1 MAQHDYNIANS
12 DGATVRAD
20 INAALEAVASL
31 NSGATAPST
40 TFAHMRWADTA
51 TGLLKQ
57 RNAANNAWIVKG
69 TLTDVITAL
78 ASQAEAEAGTATDR
92 LMTPERTAQAIAALT
107 TSVSQATQSA
117 IEAET
122 DENTYVPP
130 DLVRHSPGVAKAHG
144 FVDRDGGT
152 PSLVGTSYNISGVTD
167 DGAAQ
172 TIVTLDTDMSGAIY
186 AAGAQA
192 IGTNARFANVHT
204 LATGSFKVK
213 TVNES
218 IGDQDTQDFACWA
231 FGDQA

>member
-20 INAALEAVASL
+20 LNAVLEAIASL

-40 TFAHMRWADTA
+40 TFAHMRWADTS

-92 LMTPERTAQAIAALT
+92 LMTPERVAQAIAALT

-122 DENTYVPP
+122 DEDTYVPP
-130 DLVRHSPGVAKAHG
+130 DLVRHNPGVAKVWAS
-144 FVDRDGGT
+144 VDRSAGT
-152 PSLVGTSYNISGVTD
+152 PTLRSPSYNVTSVGDVSAGVTSIVIGD
-167 DGAAQ
+167 DFSTA
-172 TIVTLDTDMSGAIY
+172 VY
-186 AAGAQA
+186 VPVAQA
-192 IGTNARFANVHT
+192 IEGTPRFTGVT
-204 LATGSFKVK
+204 IIVVGSFRV
-213 TVNES
+213 TTINE
-218 IGDQDTQDFACWA
+218 GAAAQDTQDFVVAA